1 MKITDE
7 RKRTKKKQQQKKKK
21 QKTKNK
27 DKKEKRVTQTVV
39 KVQIFKN
46 MRLFFLS
53 DMFLNPSFKIIA
65 NVARPIVSTKK
76 IIY

>member
-7 RKRTKKKQQQKKKK
+7 RKRTKKNKKN
-21 QKTKNK
+21 KNK
-27 DKKEKRVTQTVV
+27 DKTEKRVTQTVV

-46 MRLFFLS
+46 MRLFLLY

>member
-7 RKRTKKKQQQKKKK
+7 RKRTKKKK
-21 QKTKNK
+21 QKKNK
-27 DKKEKRVTQTVV
+27 DKTEKRVTQTVV

>member
-7 RKRTKKKQQQKKKK
+7 RKRTKKKKTKKK
-21 QKTKNK
+21 QNKTKNK

>member
-7 RKRTKKKQQQKKKK
+7 RKRTKKKKKKK
-21 QKTKNK
+21 KKKKTKNK

-39 KVQIFKN
+39 KVWIFKN